1 MQIRLCPTTVKS
13 AILFFPTRISPCSIC
28 CPNGKYSPS
37 TTAEIFLISGKRSVM
52 TALALSSDAN
62 QYVPLYPLQFVP
74 WQLYYVQICFS
85 TFPQVVSTAH
95 NPLWL
100 YVRVYPVE
108 YSATGLHLHQPHPD
122 KYGITPPLCVP
133 VHPLPHDKTSRRGW
147 KYQLLPDTRPVF
159 LHV

>member
-1 MQIRLCPTTVKS
+1 M
-13 AILFFPTRISPCSIC
+13 
-28 CPNGKYSPS
+28 
-37 TTAEIFLISGKRSVM
+37 
-52 TALALSSDAN
+52 
-62 QYVPLYPLQFVP
+62 P

-133 VHPLPHDKTSRRGW
+133 VHPLPHDKTSRCGW

-159 LHV
+159 LPVLLLPGCPDPHPASRIFWKMFRHQTFATFPRFVLHREVLPAQHSIHSSCSVLPRFHTILHPVHIY